1 MVECKQRFSSIIK
14 FNLLT
19 KQNEMKADE
28 PDLISPPIIDS
39 IKINCL
45 SVPIV
50 SENEFCRILLSDAV
64 IHMSTAGQCLR
75 LNFSGV
81 GWTIPKDNRVMV
93 ERREKDFSKN
103 FRAKNKQFYV

>member
-1 MVECKQRFSSIIK
+1 MVECKQRFASIIV

-19 KQNEMKADE
+19 KRREMRADE

-50 SENEFCRILLSDAV
+50 SENEFGRNLLSDAV
-64 IHMSTAGQCLR
+64 IHMLIVGQRLG
-75 LNFSGV
+75 LNFFGV
-81 GWTIPKDNRVMV
+81 G
-93 ERREKDFSKN
+93 
-103 FRAKNKQFYV
+103 